1 MTMDPLSIYEDL
13 KEKIIWLD
21 LEPGCT
27 LNLVELAES
36 YGVSRNPVMIALTR
50 LDAEEWVVRHGVHFV
65 VSLLTVDRMRELT
78 EIRSVMETQANIW
91 AMNRITPA
99 GLAGLKALRDE
110 IKALKP
116 GAPKKRVVQLDFKFH
131 QLIYRQ
137 TQNNQLIQ
145 LLERLLSHYLRFWLS
160 SPLEINPQ
168 SFFSEAVEIIQAIET
183 KDEVRLKA
191 ASAAHIKVSLDVI
204 MGLS

>member
-1 MTMDPLSIYEDL
+1 MDPLSIYEDL

-27 LNLVELAES
+27 LNLVELAAS

-99 GLAGLKALRDE
+99 GLAGLKALRND
-110 IKALKP
+110 IKALRP
-116 GAPKKRVVQLDFKFH
+116 GVPKKKVVQLDFKFH